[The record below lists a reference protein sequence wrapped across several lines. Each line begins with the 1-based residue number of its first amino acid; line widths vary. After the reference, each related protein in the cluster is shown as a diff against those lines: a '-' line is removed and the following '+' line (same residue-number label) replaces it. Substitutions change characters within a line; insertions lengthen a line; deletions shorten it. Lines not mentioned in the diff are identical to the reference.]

1 MLLSLSS
8 RVACLKPGQE
18 ECFDEYFIVWLFQ
31 TETKRLVDAA
41 DKKYALDF
49 KICIYRLALF
59 VTKVL
64 DQNDYIITVEMII
77 FCGILFMKNVPIFKK

>member
-8 RVACLKPGQE
+8 RVACLKLSQK

-41 DKKYALDF
+41 DKKKYALDF

-64 DQNDYIITVEMII
+64 
-77 FCGILFMKNVPIFKK
+77 FRSK